1 MKCKLANE
9 NFQRDY
15 LNSLLR
21 ARGIDIESVLYP
33 RPSQLS
39 DPSKLKNIEKGA
51 LLYLDKLYNSDKPF
65 ALVVDSDNDGF
76 TSAAIIYGYTKK
88 LVSYKE
94 IDVFIHSGKQHGLE
108 DICQKILDGNK
119 EYSLII
125 LPDSSTNDYIYHE
138 QLKGVAP
145 CLVLD
150 HHELSDDSQ
159 LSDNAIIINN
169 QTSPDYSNK
178 QLTGAGVVYQFCR
191 YLDRDEDNRYANDFI
206 DLAAFGII
214 GDMGSVV
221 EPENAYIIR
230 EGLKAENI
238 KNVFFKTLIEK
249 QGYSIS
255 GKVGAS
261 FKEICEKLNPIS
273 VAFYLVPLVNATI
286 RVGSQA
292 SKEKM
297 VKAFLDGNQLIP
309 SEKRGCK
316 GTMDTVANE
325 AARECG
331 NNRTHQNKIRDD
343 ACEKMEMKIAKY
355 DLLENQ
361 ILFIRLDEDDVF
373 PSELNGLLAMRLADK
388 YKRPTIIA
396 RLNDEGY
403 DRGSAR
409 GVSQSE
415 LKDFRR
421 FLLSSGLME
430 YAEGHDQA
438 FGVSLPDSKLRALHE
453 FANKELSGI
462 NFTENC
468 YDINF
473 ERNGSDSDIG
483 SLITELSHGSNLWG
497 QGNPEALIKVTLH
510 NIPRLSI
517 NVMGKS
523 SDTVKVTF
531 NGVSYMFFKCA
542 DRLDEFEKYDKM
554 TITMV
559 GRANLNE
566 WGGHTTPQLM
576 VTDFEITNSEFD
588 F

>member
-1 MKCKLANE
+1 MKCKLVNE
-9 NFQRDY
+9 NFQSDY
-15 LNSLLR
+15 LNNLLH
-21 ARGIDIESVLYP
+21 ARGLDVGSVLYP
-33 RPSQLS
+33 YPDQLS
-39 DPSKLKNIEKGA
+39 DPCKLKNIKEGA
-51 LLYLDKLYNSDKPF
+51 ELYVSKVNSNKPF

-76 TSAAIIYGYTKK
+76 TSAAIAYGYTKK
-88 LVSYKE
+88 INPEKIITVY
-94 IDVFIHSGKQHGLE
+94 IHSGKQHGLE
-108 DICQKILDGNK
+108 DICQQILDSDD
-119 EYSLII
+119 EYDLII

-138 QLKGVAP
+138 RLKEVAP

-150 HHELSDDSQ
+150 HHELSDGSQ

-169 QTSPDYSNK
+169 QTSPNYPNK
-178 QLTGAGVVYQFCR
+178 QLTGAGVVFQFCR
-191 YLDRDEDNRYANDFI
+191 YIDRLLNVSYAFDYI

-230 EGLKAENI
+230 IGLKAENI
-238 KNVFFKTLIEK
+238 KNVFFRTLIEK

-261 FKEICEKLNPIS
+261 FEDICDKLNPIS

-309 SEKRGCK
+309 SEKRGHK
-316 GTMDTVANE
+316 GEMDTIANE

-331 NNRTHQNKIRDD
+331 NNRDHQNKIRDD
-343 ACEKMEMKIAKY
+343 VCERMEMKIAKN
-355 DLLENQ
+355 DLLSNQ
-361 ILFIRLDEDDVF
+361 ILFIRLEDEDIF
-373 PSELNGLLAMRLADK
+373 PSELNGLIAMRLADK
-388 YKRPTIIA
+388 HKRPTIVA

-403 DRGSAR
+403 IRGSAR

-421 FLLSSGLME
+421 FLLNSGLME

-438 FGVSLPDSKLRALHE
+438 FGVSIPNSKLRALHD
-453 FANKELSGI
+453 FANKELSHL
-462 NFTENC
+462 NFTESC

-473 ERNGSDSDIG
+473 EREGTDQDIEKLIKEIG
-483 SLITELSHGSNLWG
+483 STDYIWG
-497 QGNPEALIKVTLH
+497 QGNPQPIIKVTLRD
-510 NIPRLSI
+510 IPKSAI
-517 NVMGKS
+517 QIMGKTN
-523 SDTVKVTF
+523 DTVKITV
-531 NGVSYMFFKCA
+531 NGVSYMFFKCK
-542 DRLDEFEKYDKM
+542 RIDEFKKYDKM
-554 TITMV
+554 TITLI

-566 WGGHTTPQLM
+566 WCGKISAQIM
-576 VTDFEITNSEFD
+576 VDNFEITDSILD